1 MGAQGPLQ
9 YREAG
14 FSGVPVIDHYLTPL
28 PLWSAQ
34 WVPSAWTTRSMAVN
48 GTSGT
53 VDTLDV
59 PADVSSRHG
68 GVVTEAT
75 TVGVGTYASDGVY
88 PFLVVWS
95 VVFAVAMFA
104 TAFWLYQEADS
115 ISRAHAVKVKSK
127 RVPATLAVQ

>member
-14 FSGVPVIDHYLTPL
+14 FSREPVIDHYLTPL

-34 WVPSAWTTRSMAVN
+34 WVPSEWTTRNVPVN
-48 GTSGT
+48 GTTGST
-53 VDTLDV
+53 FDV
-59 PADVSSRHG
+59 SADVSSRHG

-75 TVGVGTYASDGVY
+75 TVGAGTYASKDIY
-88 PFLVVWS
+88 PYVMMWS
-95 VVFAVAMFA
+95 VVFALAMLA